1 MTILEVLVD
10 PILPV
15 AAILALGF
23 LMGRLGYLSTD
34 DARVINKLAMV
45 VLLPTLLFGLIA
57 EAPVEDFRL
66 APLGWY
72 FAAELILFAAGYT
85 LAVRLLRRQPG
96 EAVLLAFAGIFSN
109 SVLFVLP
116 ISLLL
121 YGRENILAITTV
133 VTLDSTIPFAAVII
147 VMQLIT
153 SGRVTPGAAILSVIR
168 TPLIIAMVAGA
179 IVNASGL
186 ELASPIATF
195 VHFNGAAAGPVA
207 LFALGVIL
215 SRTPFVYDP
224 AVPIFAA
231 VKLLVFPLLV
241 GAGLLFVIEP
251 GPQRELFLLNSA
263 GPAGAMAFS
272 LALLY
277 GVRTDAIAQVII
289 YTSALSVITLAILA
303 P

>member
-1 MTILEVLVD
+1 VRILEVLVD

-23 LMGRLGYLSTD
+23 IMGRRGFLSTD
-34 DARVINKLAMV
+34 DARAINKLAMV
-45 VLLPTLLFGLIA
+45 VLLPALLFGLIA
-57 EAPVEDFRL
+57 EAPVEDFQL

-72 FAAELILFAAGYT
+72 FAAELILFTVGYG
-85 LAVRLLRRQPG
+85 LAVGWLKRPRG

-116 ISLLL
+116 ISLLI

-147 VMQLIT
+147 IMQLIT
-153 SGRVTPGAAILSVIR
+153 SGKVTPGAAILTVLR
-168 TPLIIAMVAGA
+168 TPLIIAMIAGA

-186 ELASPIATF
+186 ELDAPIATF
-195 VHFNGAAAGPVA
+195 SHFNGAAAGPVA

-215 SRTPFVYDP
+215 SRTRFAYDP
-224 AVPIFAA
+224 AVITFSA
-231 VKLLVFPLLV
+231 VKLLVFPFVVWLGLLV
-241 GAGLLFVIEP
+241 FIEP
-251 GPQRELFLLNSA
+251 GAQRELFLLNAA

-289 YTSALSVITLAILA
+289 FTSTLSVLTLAILA